1 MVCLYVGLTKMVN
14 TPKRPHI
21 MLIAG
26 ESSGDLLG
34 AGLMSELKQKYPY
47 ATFVG
52 VGGDKMQAQGL
63 RSVFDM
69 EELNVMGIF
78 EVLPKIPKL
87 LGRRNELIEVIQ
99 TEQVDLLITID
110 APDFCLRVAQKAKKK
125 AGVKCVHYVSPSVWA
140 WRRGRTF
147 KMAKFLDHIL
157 LLFPFEVEIY
167 EKAALPC
174 TFVGHPVAERLS
186 YLSPKKLTFPEGDP
200 YLAILPGSRRG
211 VISRMFPVMM
221 ETFRNLQQEIPNLK
235 GVMPL
240 VHEHHKKWLEE
251 FGGSLEGI
259 EFVSE
264 DKRFDAMAKCQA
276 AIATSGT
283 SNLELAMIGLP
294 TVVGYKMSENTY
306 KIASKLVKV
315 PYISPVNW
323 VLEEKALPE
332 FIQDEATAENFKT
345 ALMPLLRDT
354 KDREYLAL
362 RLLHTRQKLLLKN
375 KTPSQRACEAVS
387 QFL

>member
-1 MVCLYVGLTKMVN
+1 MVN
-14 TPKRPHI
+14 TPKQPHI

-34 AGLMSELKQKYPY
+34 AGLMAEFQKKFPH

-52 VGGDKMQAQGL
+52 VGGEKMQALGL

-69 EELNVMGIF
+69 EDLNVMGIF

-87 LGRRNELIEVIQ
+87 LGRRNELVSVMQ

-125 AGVKCVHYVSPSVWA
+125 LGMKCVHYVSPSVWA

-147 KMAKFLDHIL
+147 KMAQFLDHIL

-167 EKAALPC
+167 NKANLPC
-174 TFVGHPVAERLS
+174 TFVGHPVAERLG
-186 YLSPKKLTFPEGDP
+186 YLSPKKLTFPDGDP
-200 YLAILPGSRRG
+200 CLAILPGSRRG

-221 ETFRNLQQEIPNLK
+221 ETFRALQQDIPNLK
-235 GVMPL
+235 AVMPL
-240 VHEHHKKWLEE
+240 VHEHHKKWLKE
-251 FGGSLEGI
+251 FGGDLSGI
-259 EFVSE
+259 EFVAE
-264 DKRFDAMAKCQA
+264 DKRFDALAKCQA
-276 AIATSGT
+276 ALATSGT

-294 TVVGYKMSENTY
+294 TVVGYKMSKNTY
-306 KIASKLVKV
+306 RIASRLVNV

-323 VLEEKALPE
+323 VLEERALPE
-332 FIQDEATAENFKT
+332 FIQEDATVENFKK
-345 ALMPLLRDT
+345 ALKPLLRDT
-354 KDREYLAL
+354 KEREFIAL
-362 RLLHTRQKLLLKN
+362 RLLHTRQKLLIKN
-375 KTPSQRACEAVS
+375 KTPSQRACEAVVNY
-387 QFL
+387 LP

>member
-1 MVCLYVGLTKMVN
+1 MVN

-34 AGLMSELKQKYPY
+34 AGLMAELIQKYPY

-52 VGGDKMQAQGL
+52 VGGQKMQAQGL

-87 LGRRNELIEVIQ
+87 LKRRNELIEVMK
-99 TEQVDLLITID
+99 TEQVDMLITID

-125 AGVKCVHYVSPSVWA
+125 IGMKCVHYVSPSVWA

-167 EKAALPC
+167 EKAGLPS

-186 YLSPKKLTFPEGDP
+186 YLSPKKLTFPEGEP
-200 YLAILPGSRRG
+200 CLAILPGSRRG

-221 ETFRNLQQEIPNLK
+221 ETFRALQQDIPKLK

-251 FGGSLEGI
+251 FGGSLQDI

-264 DKRFDAMAKCQA
+264 DKRFDALAKCQA

-306 KIASKLVKV
+306 RIASKLVNV

-332 FIQDEATAENFKT
+332 FIQDEASVENFKT
-345 ALMPLLRDT
+345 ALEPLLRDT

>member
-1 MVCLYVGLTKMVN
+1 MVN

-34 AGLMSELKQKYPY
+34 VGLMAELKKKYPY

-52 VGGDKMQAQGL
+52 VGGEKMQSLGL

-87 LGRRNELIEVIQ
+87 LGRRSELVQVME

-125 AGVKCVHYVSPSVWA
+125 LKMTCIHYVSPSVWA

-147 KMAKFLDHIL
+147 KMAKYLDHIL
-157 LLFPFEVEIY
+157 LLFPFEVDIY
-167 EKAALPC
+167 NKADLPC

-186 YLSPKKLTFPEGDP
+186 YLSPKKLTFPEGDAC
-200 YLAILPGSRRG
+200 LALLPGSRKG
-211 VISRMFPVMM
+211 VISRMFPTMLKA
-221 ETFRNLQQEIPNLK
+221 FREIQKEMPNLK
-235 GVMPL
+235 AVMPL
-240 VHEHHKKWLEE
+240 VHEHHKQWMKDV
-251 FGGSLEGI
+251 GGNLDDI
-259 EFVSE
+259 EFVAE
-264 DKRFDAMAKCQA
+264 DKRFDALAKCQA
-276 AIATSGT
+276 ALATSGT

-306 KIASKLVKV
+306 RIASRLVNV

-323 VLEEKALPE
+323 VLGERALPE
-332 FIQDEATAENFKT
+332 FIQEDATVENFKK
-345 ALMPLLRDT
+345 ALIPLLKDT

-375 KTPSQRACEAVS
+375 KSPSLKACEAVCK
-387 QFL
+387 FL